1 MSELYEQIKKGRMM
15 ITAPM
20 VDMISRVIFPIMF
33 FIFNAVYWP
42 FYLLWTDCCRSIN
55 TWAPDHTSL
64 TKTQRSE
71 TVWKQSGL
79 NWSHLKYYGQ
89 PQRAAY

>member
-1 MSELYEQIKKGRMM
+1 MVVLYVQIKKSKML

-42 FYLLWTDCCRSIN
+42 FYLL
-55 TWAPDHTSL
+55 
-64 TKTQRSE
+64 
-71 TVWKQSGL
+71 
-79 NWSHLKYYGQ
+79 
-89 PQRAAY
+89 